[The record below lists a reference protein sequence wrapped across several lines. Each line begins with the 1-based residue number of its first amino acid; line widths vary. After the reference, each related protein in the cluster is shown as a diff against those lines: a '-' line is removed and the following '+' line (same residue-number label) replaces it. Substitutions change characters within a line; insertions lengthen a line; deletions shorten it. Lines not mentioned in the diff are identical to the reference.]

1 MRLDRLSGASRPRAN
16 SNQVLIFRHF
26 NMASKELIKIANYL
40 ISTYSLGKFAG
51 NDDEEGLAW
60 QDEDPLGE
68 SRWQAEEISETPE
81 EEGEDESWDESWE
94 ESEEDEPGD
103 YGNWPVIPSAKP
115 EEPEEKQRPSH
126 LRFKDLQ
133 QQIDPDRYRM
143 RRDPTKKDYK
153 DEYKPWQH

>member
-1 MRLDRLSGASRPRAN
+1 MRLERLKGVLSPRIEN
-16 SNQVLIFRHF
+16 NQVLILRHY

-51 NDDEEGLAW
+51 TDDEEGLAW
-60 QDEDPLGE
+60 QDTDPWE

-81 EEGEDESWDESWE
+81 EEGEDEPWDESWE

-115 EEPEEKQRPSH
+115 EEPEEKQMPSH

-153 DEYKPWQH
+153 GEYKPWQH

>member
-1 MRLDRLSGASRPRAN
+1 MRLERLGGVLRPRAN
-16 SNQVLIFRHF
+16 SHH
-26 NMASKELIKIANYL
+26 MASKELIKIANYL

-51 NDDEEGLAW
+51 TDDEEGLAW
-60 QDEDPLGE
+60 HDEDPWE

-81 EEGEDESWDESWE
+81 EEGEDEPWDESWE
-94 ESEEDEPGD
+94 ESEEDEPQGD
-103 YGNWPVIPSAKP
+103 WPEAP
-115 EEPEEKQRPSH
+115 ETDQELHH

-153 DEYKPWQH
+153 GEYKPWQH